1 MMSFELGS
9 LIGMDG
15 LLPLMAVGGLLII
28 GLALIWSGAKD
39 RPCSITQRIDKL
51 NGEPGKAGGK
61 AGNAKRRP
69 SGQRIDPEATRPLTE
84 AEHRQLIRSLARFG
98 VRPESALAWFKASR
112 LLLPVVL
119 AMATLPLTMG
129 LMSRSP
135 AAALLV
141 MAVPGAIGYMAPMI
155 LLRRAMR
162 RHCKAVVAGLSDAL
176 ELLAVCME
184 AGLSL
189 ENGLQRVSTE
199 LKRSLPEL
207 ADELALTWAEINILP
222 DRDQALINFADRVDM
237 PSVRT
242 VVTTLAQT
250 LRYGTPLTRSLRVV
264 AADVRGDQLTKME
277 EKANRLPALM
287 TIPVMLFI
295 MPTIFLII
303 GGPAALKLMDIMWG
317 K

>member
-1 MMSFELGS
+1 MSFELDF
-9 LIGMDG
+9 LTAMDG
-15 LLPLMAVGGLLII
+15 PIPLVVIAGLLLI
-28 GLALIWSGAKD
+28 GLALIGSTA
-39 RPCSITQRIDKL
+39 RERTSSITQRIDKL
-51 NGEPGKAGGK
+51 HGDPGRDGSKKGG
-61 AGNAKRRP
+61 ARRRP
-69 SGQRIDPEATRPLTE
+69 SGQRINPQATRPLTE
-84 AEHRQLIRSLARFG
+84 AEHRQLIRNLARFG
-98 VRPESALAWFKASR
+98 IRPESALAWFKASR
-112 LLLPVVL
+112 LLLPIGL
-119 AMATLPLTMG
+119 ALSTLPLVVG
-129 LMSRSP
+129 LLSRSP
-135 AAALLV
+135 AAALLA
-141 MAVPGAIGYMAPMI
+141 MAVPGAIGYMLPML

-162 RHCKAVVAGLSDAL
+162 RHCNAVVAGLSDAL

-222 DRDQALINFADRVDM
+222 DRDQALANFAERVDM

-242 VVTTLAQT
+242 VVTTLSQT

-264 AADVRGDQLTKME
+264 AADVRGDQLTRME

>member
-1 MMSFELGS
+1 MVFDLDQ

-15 LLPLMAVGGLLII
+15 PTPLVAVAGLLLA
-28 GLALIWSGAKD
+28 GLALIWSTAKD
-39 RPCSITQRIDKL
+39 RTCSITQRIDKL
-51 NGEPGKAGGK
+51 HGDPGRDGNKKGG
-61 AGNAKRRP
+61 AKRRP
-69 SGQRIDPEATRPLTE
+69 SGQRIDPQATRPLTE
-84 AEHRQLIRSLARFG
+84 AEHRQLVRSLARFG

-112 LLLPVVL
+112 LLLPAAL
-119 AMATLPLTMG
+119 AMATLPLVLG
-129 LMSRSP
+129 YSSLSP
-135 AAALLV
+135 AATLLAT
-141 MAVPGAIGYMAPMI
+141 AVPCAIGYLLPML

-162 RHCKAVVAGLSDAL
+162 RHCHAVVAGLSDAL

-189 ENGLQRVSTE
+189 ENGLQRVSIE

-222 DRDQALINFADRVDM
+222 DRDQALINFAERVDM
-237 PSVRT
+237 PSVRS

>member
-1 MMSFELGS
+1 MSSTLDSF
-9 LIGMDG
+9 IGMDG
-15 LLPLMAVGGLLII
+15 PAPLLAVAALLMI
-28 GLALIWSGAKD
+28 GLALIWSTS
-39 RPCSITQRIDKL
+39 RNRVCSITKRIDKL
-51 NGEPGKAGGK
+51 NGEPARDR
-61 AGNAKRRP
+61 AKNDGPKSSPAR
-69 SGQRIDPEATRPLTE
+69 QRADPEATRPLTA
-84 AEHRQLIRSLARFG
+84 AEHRQLIRSLSRFG
-98 VRPESALAWFKASR
+98 VPAEAALSYFKAAR
-112 LLLPVVL
+112 VLVPLAL
-119 AMATLPLTMG
+119 AMAALPLTMG
-129 LMSRSP
+129 LLSKSP
-135 AAALLV
+135 VAALLV
-141 MAVPGAIGYMAPMI
+141 LAVPGAIGYMLPII
-155 LLRRAMR
+155 LLRRTMR
-162 RHCKAVVAGLSDAL
+162 RHCRAVAAGLSDAL
-176 ELLAVCME
+176 ELLAVCIE

-189 ENGLQRVSTE
+189 ENGLQRVSSE

-222 DRDQALINFADRVDM
+222 DRDQALTNLAERVDM

-242 VVTTLAQT
+242 VVSTLSQT

-264 AADVRGDQLTKME
+264 AADVRSDQLTRME

>member
-1 MMSFELGS
+1 MPFQLDS

-15 LLPLMAVGGLLII
+15 PVPLLAVAGLLVI
-28 GLALIWSGAKD
+28 GLALIWSTS
-39 RPCSITQRIDKL
+39 RERTSSITRRIEKL
-51 NGEPGKAGGK
+51 TGEPAKNGGK
-61 AGNAKRRP
+61 ADGAKRRP
-69 SGQRIDPEATRPLTE
+69 AGQRIDPEATRPLTE
-84 AEHRQLIRSLARFG
+84 AEHRQLMRSLARFG
-98 VRPESALAWFKASR
+98 ARPEAALAYFKTGR
-112 LLLPVVL
+112 LLLPFVL
-119 AMATLPLTMG
+119 AMATLPLTIG
-129 LMSRSP
+129 LFSKSP

-141 MAVPGAIGYMAPMI
+141 MAVPGAIGYMLPMI

-162 RHCKAVVAGLSDAL
+162 RHCQAVAAGLADAL
-176 ELLAVCME
+176 ELLAVCIE

-222 DRDQALINFADRVDM
+222 NRDQALTNFAERVDM
-237 PSVRT
+237 PGIRT
-242 VVTTLAQT
+242 VVTTLSQT

-264 AADVRGDQLTKME
+264 AADVRGDQLTRME

-303 GGPAALKLMDIMWG
+303 AGPAALKLMDIMWG